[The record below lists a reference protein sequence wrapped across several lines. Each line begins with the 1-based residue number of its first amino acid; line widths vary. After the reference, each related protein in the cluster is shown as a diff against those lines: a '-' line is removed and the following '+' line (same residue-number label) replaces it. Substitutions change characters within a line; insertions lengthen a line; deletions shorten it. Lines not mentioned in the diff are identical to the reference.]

1 MKYGIGVE
9 PAEAESSM
17 AFDRLASAVEERGFE
32 SLFAPEHTHIPLS
45 RSTPYP
51 RTGALPTKSIGS
63 ILDPWVALAA
73 AASVTKEIRLGTGV
87 CLPAQHD
94 PIVLAKQIATVDV
107 ISNGRVIVGVG
118 GGWNP
123 DEIENHGVAFAT
135 RWKVLRERVMAMK
148 RIWSE
153 EEPEYHGEFVN
164 FDPIWCGPKPVQRPH
179 PPVLLGGHKP
189 VTLQR
194 LIDDGYDGWIP
205 TGAQRISSFLV
216 ALADLRR
223 RAEAAGRD
231 PCSIGVTVYF
241 PRADRAILDQYEEA
255 GVERVVFVLKLSNMD
270 EVLSRLDRFAKLAAI

>member
-9 PAEAESSM
+9 PAEARASM
-17 AFDRLASAVEERGFE
+17 GFDRLASAVEERGFE

-45 RSTPYP
+45 RTTLYP
-51 RTGALPTKSIGS
+51 RTGAPPTKSLGS
-63 ILDPWVALAA
+63 ILDPWVALGA
-73 AASVTKEIRLGTGV
+73 AASVTKIIRLGTGV
-87 CLPAQHD
+87 CLPTEHD

-123 DEIENHGVAFAT
+123 EEMQNHGVAFAN

-164 FDPIWCGPKPVQRPH
+164 FDPMWCGPKPVQKPH
-179 PPVLLGGHKP
+179 PPLLLGGHKP

-194 LIDDGYDGWIP
+194 LVDGGYDGWIP
-205 TGAQRISSFLV
+205 TGAQRISAFLV

-231 PCSIGVTVYF
+231 PRSVSVTVYF
-241 PRADRAILDQYEEA
+241 PRADRTILDQYEKA
-255 GVERVVFVLKLSNMD
+255 GVERVVLVLKLSHAD
-270 EVLSRLDRFAKLAAI
+270 EVLGRLDRFAKLAGI